1 MYGSGV
7 FYSGIGYA
15 IGTVLSELFLLPV
28 YEQLGIISIYQVGS
42 LYTANF
48 NKIYINPIKI
58 SSFLCVFF
66 FTKRQKVFN
75 LGPVCNNRC
84 DKHENFHCVDL
95 IITF

>member
-42 LYTANF
+42 LF
-48 NKIYINPIKI
+48 LSKNKHFSRFGIHGKSLILELFSVIQYPRAKMSQQLRKLHKN
-58 SSFLCVFF
+58 
-66 FTKRQKVFN
+66 
-75 LGPVCNNRC
+75 CN
-84 DKHENFHCVDL
+84 V
-95 IITF
+95 